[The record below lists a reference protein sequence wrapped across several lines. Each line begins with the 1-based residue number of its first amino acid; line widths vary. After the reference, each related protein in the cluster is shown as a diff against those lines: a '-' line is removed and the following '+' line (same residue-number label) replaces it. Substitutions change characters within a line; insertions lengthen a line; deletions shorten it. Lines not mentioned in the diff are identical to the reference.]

1 MRLLLSLMLL
11 ASPAP
16 ALAQDA
22 LIGPDAWREMV
33 LGKTLYYYKDGELYG
48 REYYAPQGDRV
59 VFSFAEGG
67 CAEGRWAWSGDV
79 FCFAY
84 FGELHCFEH
93 LLRDGAVIV
102 KGVDGGEEQKVEE
115 IVDGEPL
122 SCGES
127 VES

>member
-11 ASPAP
+11 ASP

-33 LGKTLYYYKDGELYG
+33 LGKTLHYHKDGELYG
-48 REYYAPQGDRV
+48 REYYAPTGDRV
-59 VFSFAEGG
+59 VFTFAEGG

-79 FCFAY
+79 YCFAY

-93 LLRDGAVIV
+93 LMRDGDIIV
-102 KGVDGGEEQKVEE
+102 KGVDDGDEQKVEA
-115 IVDGEPL
+115 IVEDEPL
-122 SCGES
+122 FCGES